1 MSGLVTA
8 GVLLCGLPHAMAE
21 SVPQNNETYY
31 SVNVPSEIS
40 LSSGQDE
47 TTFTVSGNTYQKRWL
62 DIDITSKN
70 NFNLKNGQ
78 VSIPYK
84 LDKTKLEYEPQYVDK
99 DSDSFSESIKV
110 SKNEDDV
117 KYSGN
122 YQDQLQFTMNPVETR
137 TIQLDCNGG
146 TVNGKDTV
154 AYTVKNGSSYGQLPV
169 PVRSGY
175 QFVAWKDDKGNTIY
189 SGSQVEA
196 DTEKLTCTW
205 QQVYYFAV
213 SGTLDGTSTSYTR
226 GYGTCNITLNGVL
239 RQINTQSGYLNN
251 LIPGDIIRIDNIKAL
266 SGFQFLGTVI
276 DEEKD
281 SNFTYE
287 RDSNNKITA
296 ITYTVA
302 KSRNVYL
309 NYKSLLPYN
318 TLMKNNN
325 LSILVVDSDKP
336 SESIKSMGTL
346 DIFDSKVDCYVKD
359 NELHIYNINGGKVK
373 APVNSNHLFQ
383 GCIATRM
390 DLKGLDVSSVENASY
405 MFQNCT
411 KLINL
416 DVSNWDTSNIQTLEG
431 TFTYCN
437 KLQDISLQSWNTSS
451 VKNLTSTFQSCQSI
465 TEIHIDDWDVSNVKS
480 FSGIFG
486 YCSNLKNIN
495 LKKWNTKNAETFW
508 AMFDGC
514 NSLLS
519 LDLTNFNTSKVQN
532 MGWMFSATY
541 KLKEVKGLE
550 NLDVKMVNNVT
561 YMFSQTGLEHID
573 LPDFTKSNITLMT
586 GMFRSVIVQT
596 IDLTRI
602 QLNNVQDFT
611 NTFYRCTKLKT
622 IYVQD
627 DYVPKSVIAQGTFEG
642 CTSLVGGSGTK
653 YDSTFID
660 STGARIDGGSSN
672 PGYFT
677 AISQKPIETGSVV
690 NIEGSDYIVMGQTE
704 DGNYRLISGTSI
716 GNIQYQPNQDSS
728 GNYKLNISDEPD
740 KKRYDGQNSNTYEN
754 SYIDRYLENTWYKNL
769 PARMQKAIQET
780 KIKQVFYTDSTTN
793 PKWKFFDPEGG
804 TNKYWYYNEGYEIA
818 PSWVI
823 YNKAKIPDNESGTY
837 PYRYWSQKDAF
848 DNEIY
853 NSISRHVF
861 LPCVED
867 INNIVDLNNA
877 NKIRN
882 FLNSTDNHLNYMWL
896 RDAYSN
902 SPQTAIYLDYNT
914 RSMDNYYV
922 TSKAM
927 AIRPSFVI
935 DLSKVDYTVTGTV
948 NYK

>member
-40 LSSGQDE
+40 LSSDQDE

-78 VSIPYK
+78 ASIPYK
-84 LDKTKLEYEPQYVDK
+84 LDKTKFEYEPQYVDK
-99 DSDSFSESIKV
+99 DSDSFSENIKV
-110 SKNEDDV
+110 SKNEADV

-146 TVNGKDTV
+146 KVNGKDKV

-175 QFVAWKDDKGNTIY
+175 QFVAWKDEKGNTIY
-189 SGSQVEA
+189 SGSNVEA

-213 SGTLDGTSTSYTR
+213 NGALDGTKTSYTQ

-239 RQINTQSGYLNN
+239 QQTNTQSGYLNN
-251 LIPGDIIRIDNIKAL
+251 LIPGDVIRIDNIKAL
-266 SGFQFLGTVI
+266 SGFQFLGTVT
-276 DEEKD
+276 DEKND
-281 SNFTYE
+281 KNFTYE
-287 RDSNNKITA
+287 KDSNNKITT
-296 ITYTVA
+296 ITYTVV
-302 KSRNVYL
+302 KSRSVYL

-325 LSILVVDSDKP
+325 LSVLVVDSDKP
-336 SESIKSMGTL
+336 SESIKSIGTL
-346 DIFDSKVDCYVKD
+346 DIFDSKVDCYAKD

-383 GCIATRM
+383 GCIATKM
-390 DLKGLDVSSVENASY
+390 DLKGLDVSNVENASY

-416 DVSNWDTSNIQTLEG
+416 DVSNWNTSNIQTLEG
-431 TFTYCN
+431 TFVYCS
-437 KLQDISLQSWNTSS
+437 KLQDISLQNWNTSS
-451 VKNLTSTFQSCQSI
+451 VKNLTKTFHRCQSI
-465 TEIHIDDWDVSNVKS
+465 TEIHIDDWDVSNVKN
-480 FSGIFG
+480 FSSIFG
-486 YCSNLKNIN
+486 YCLNLKNIN

-519 LDLTNFNTSKVQN
+519 LDLTNFNTSKVKN
-532 MGWMFSATY
+532 MGWMFSETY

-550 NLDVKMVNNVT
+550 NLDVKAVNNVT
-561 YMFSQTGLEHID
+561 FMFSKIGLEHIN
-573 LPDFTKSNITLMT
+573 LPDFTKSNITSMT

-602 QLNNVQDFT
+602 QLNNVQDLD
-611 NTFYRCTKLKT
+611 NTFCRCPKLKT

-627 DYVPKSVIAQGTFEG
+627 DYIPKSVIAQGTFDG
-642 CTSLVGGSGTK
+642 CTSLVGGAGTK
-653 YDSTFID
+653 YDPTFID
-660 STGARIDGGSSN
+660 STAARIDGGINS

-677 AISQKPIETGSVV
+677 AISDKPLETP
-690 NIEGSDYIVMGQTE
+690 QTNSE
-704 DGNYRLISGTSI
+704 TTGNEVR
-716 GNIQYQPNQDSS
+716 NVEAPA
-728 GNYKLNISDEPD
+728 KEPD
-740 KKRYDGQNSNTYEN
+740 E
-754 SYIDRYLENTWYKNL
+754 LE
-769 PARMQKAIQET
+769 
-780 KIKQVFYTDSTTN
+780 TDS
-793 PKWKFFDPEGG
+793 KQ
-804 TNKYWYYNEGYEIA
+804 
-818 PSWVI
+818 
-823 YNKAKIPDNESGTY
+823 NESE
-837 PYRYWSQKDAF
+837 SQ
-848 DNEIY
+848 
-853 NSISRHVF
+853 
-861 LPCVED
+861 
-867 INNIVDLNNA
+867 
-877 NKIRN
+877 
-882 FLNSTDNHLNYMWL
+882 
-896 RDAYSN
+896 
-902 SPQTAIYLDYNT
+902 Q
-914 RSMDNYYV
+914 
-922 TSKAM
+922 
-927 AIRPSFVI
+927 
-935 DLSKVDYTVTGTV
+935 
-948 NYK
+948 

>member
-40 LSSGQDE
+40 LNSGQDE

-62 DIDITSKN
+62 DINITSKN

-78 VSIPYK
+78 ASIPYK

-110 SKNEDDV
+110 SKNDNDV
-117 KYSGN
+117 KFSGN

-146 TVNGKDTV
+146 TVNGKDKV

-189 SGSQVEA
+189 SGSKVEA

-213 SGTLDGTSTSYTR
+213 NGALDGTKTSYTQ

-239 RQINTQSGYLNN
+239 QQINTQSGYLNN
-251 LIPGDIIRIDNIKAL
+251 LIPGDVIRIDNIKAL
-266 SGFQFLGTVI
+266 SGFQFLGTVT
-276 DEEKD
+276 DEENDK
-281 SNFTYE
+281 NFTYE
-287 RDSNNKITA
+287 KDSNNKITT
-296 ITYTVA
+296 ITYTVV
-302 KSRNVYL
+302 KSRSVYL

-325 LSILVVDSDKP
+325 LSVLVVDSDKP
-336 SESIKSMGTL
+336 SESIKSIGTL
-346 DIFDSKVDCYVKD
+346 DIFDSKVDCYAKD

-383 GCIATRM
+383 GCIATKM
-390 DLKGLDVSSVENASY
+390 DLKGLDVSNVENASY

-416 DVSNWDTSNIQTLEG
+416 DVSNWNTSNIQTLEG
-431 TFTYCN
+431 TFVYCS
-437 KLQDISLQSWNTSS
+437 KLQDISLQNWNTSS
-451 VKNLTSTFQSCQSI
+451 VKNLTNTFHRCQSI
-465 TEIHIDDWDVSNVKS
+465 TEIHIDDWDVSNVKN
-480 FSGIFG
+480 FSSIFG
-486 YCSNLKNIN
+486 YCLNLKNIN

-519 LDLTNFNTSKVQN
+519 LDLTNFNTSKVKN
-532 MGWMFSATY
+532 MGWMFSETY

-550 NLDVKMVNNVT
+550 NLDVKAVNNVT
-561 YMFSQTGLEHID
+561 FMFSKIGLEHIN
-573 LPDFTKSNITLMT
+573 LPDFTKSNITSMT
-586 GMFRSVIVQT
+586 GMFRSVNVQT

-602 QLNNVQDFT
+602 QLNNVQDLD
-611 NTFYRCTKLKT
+611 NTFCRCPKLKT

-627 DYVPKSVIAQGTFEG
+627 DYIPKSVIAQGTFDG
-642 CTSLVGGSGTK
+642 CTSLVGGAGTK
-653 YDSTFID
+653 YDPTFID
-660 STGARIDGGSSN
+660 STAARIDGGVSN

-677 AISQKPIETGSVV
+677 S
-690 NIEGSDYIVMGQTE
+690 
-704 DGNYRLISGTSI
+704 
-716 GNIQYQPNQDSS
+716 
-728 GNYKLNISDEPD
+728 ISDKPLETPQTNSETTGNEVRNVEAPAKEPD
-740 KKRYDGQNSNTYEN
+740 E
-754 SYIDRYLENTWYKNL
+754 LE
-769 PARMQKAIQET
+769 
-780 KIKQVFYTDSTTN
+780 TDS
-793 PKWKFFDPEGG
+793 KQ
-804 TNKYWYYNEGYEIA
+804 
-818 PSWVI
+818 
-823 YNKAKIPDNESGTY
+823 NESE
-837 PYRYWSQKDAF
+837 SQ
-848 DNEIY
+848 
-853 NSISRHVF
+853 
-861 LPCVED
+861 
-867 INNIVDLNNA
+867 
-877 NKIRN
+877 
-882 FLNSTDNHLNYMWL
+882 
-896 RDAYSN
+896 
-902 SPQTAIYLDYNT
+902 Q
-914 RSMDNYYV
+914 
-922 TSKAM
+922 
-927 AIRPSFVI
+927 
-935 DLSKVDYTVTGTV
+935 
-948 NYK
+948 

>member
-40 LSSGQDE
+40 LSPDQDE
-47 TTFTVSGNTYQKRWL
+47 TTFTISGNTYQKRWL

-78 VSIPYK
+78 ASIPYK
-84 LDKTKLEYEPQYVDK
+84 LDKTKFEYEPQYVDK
-99 DSDSFSESIKV
+99 DSVSFSESIKV
-110 SKNEDDV
+110 SKNKNDV

-146 TVNGKDTV
+146 TVNGKDKV

-169 PVRSGY
+169 PVRNGY
-175 QFVAWKDDKGNTIY
+175 QFVAWKDEKGNTIY

-213 SGTLDGTSTSYTR
+213 NGALDGTKTSYTQ

-239 RQINTQSGYLNN
+239 QQTNTQSGYLNN
-251 LIPGDIIRIDNIKAL
+251 LIPGDVIRIDNIKAL
-266 SGFQFLGTVI
+266 SGFQFLGTVT
-276 DEEKD
+276 DEENDK
-281 SNFTYE
+281 NFTYE
-287 RDSNNKITA
+287 KDSNNKITT
-296 ITYTVA
+296 ITYTVV
-302 KSRNVYL
+302 KSRSVYL

-325 LSILVVDSDKP
+325 LSVLVVDSDKP
-336 SESIKSMGTL
+336 SESIKSIGTL
-346 DIFDSKVDCYVKD
+346 DIFDSKVDCYAKD

-383 GCIATRM
+383 GCIATKM
-390 DLKGLDVSSVENASY
+390 DLKGLDVSNVENASY

-416 DVSNWDTSNIQTLEG
+416 DVSNWNTSNIQTLEG
-431 TFTYCN
+431 TFVYCS
-437 KLQDISLQSWNTSS
+437 KLQDISLQNWNTSS
-451 VKNLTSTFQSCQSI
+451 VKNLTNTFHRCQSI

-480 FSGIFG
+480 FSSIFG
-486 YCSNLKNIN
+486 YCLNLKNIN

-519 LDLTNFNTSKVQN
+519 LDLTNFNTSKVKN
-532 MGWMFSATY
+532 MGWMFSETY

-550 NLDVKMVNNVT
+550 NLDVKAVNNVT
-561 YMFSQTGLEHID
+561 FMFSKIGLEHIN
-573 LPDFTKSNITLMT
+573 LPDFTKSNITSMT

-602 QLNNVQDFT
+602 QLNNVQDLD
-611 NTFYRCTKLKT
+611 NTFCRCPKLKT

-627 DYVPKSVIAQGTFEG
+627 DYIPKSVIAQGTFDG
-642 CTSLVGGSGTK
+642 CTSLVGGAGTK
-653 YDSTFID
+653 YDPTFID
-660 STGARIDGGSSN
+660 STAARIDGGINS

-677 AISQKPIETGSVV
+677 S
-690 NIEGSDYIVMGQTE
+690 
-704 DGNYRLISGTSI
+704 
-716 GNIQYQPNQDSS
+716 
-728 GNYKLNISDEPD
+728 ISDKP
-740 KKRYDGQNSNTYEN
+740 
-754 SYIDRYLENTWYKNL
+754 LET
-769 PARMQKAIQET
+769 PQT
-780 KIKQVFYTDSTTN
+780 
-793 PKWKFFDPEGG
+793 
-804 TNKYWYYNEGYEIA
+804 
-818 PSWVI
+818 
-823 YNKAKIPDNESGTY
+823 NESDMNEATGNEVRSVEA
-837 PYRYWSQKDAF
+837 PIKKPDELESDSKQNESESQ
-848 DNEIY
+848 
-853 NSISRHVF
+853 
-861 LPCVED
+861 
-867 INNIVDLNNA
+867 
-877 NKIRN
+877 
-882 FLNSTDNHLNYMWL
+882 
-896 RDAYSN
+896 
-902 SPQTAIYLDYNT
+902 Q
-914 RSMDNYYV
+914 
-922 TSKAM
+922 
-927 AIRPSFVI
+927 
-935 DLSKVDYTVTGTV
+935 
-948 NYK
+948 